1 MTRFSLYTLAALVTL
16 TTIAGCKK
24 KDAVVDTTGGTVAVP
39 TPDMPA
45 MLMVMD
51 IDMGRKLGPDMKIT
65 DKTDDFMPKDTIFA
79 SVHTSG
85 AATNSAVVARWMYND
100 STLVTE
106 TTQNVS
112 PTGDAYTAFHIEK
125 AAGLAKGKYTV
136 HIMIDGK
143 EARTKDV
150 TVK

>member
-1 MTRFSLYTLAALVTL
+1 MTRFSLYTLVAFASL
-16 TTIAGCKK
+16 TTLAACGK
-24 KDAVVDTTGGTVAVP
+24 KDGAVVDTTGGTVIP

-45 MLMVMD
+45 ALMVID

-112 PTGDAYTAFHIEK
+112 PTGDAYTSFHIAN